1 MKIYKTKQGIIVES
15 AGKFYL
21 STESNWD
28 TYVNRDDLYEQVSKE
43 VATLTAIEWAGND
56 ILAPISQQEIW
67 ASGVTY
73 MRSREARIEES
84 KDAGGGD
91 FYARVY
97 DAERPEIFF
106 KSSASRCVGTNDFV
120 RIRKDSAWN
129 IPEPELTLFA
139 TSSGKIVGY
148 TAGNDMSSRDIEGEN
163 PLYLPQA
170 KSYDKAAAI
179 GPCLYVTNGE
189 ISPDTLISLEIL
201 RDNVSQFQGSIA
213 INRMKRKHNEL
224 ISYLFREMSFPHGA
238 YLMTGTGVVPP
249 NEFTLAVGDVVNITI
264 EGIGTLT
271 NTVEQKA

>member
-28 TYVNRDDLYEQVSKE
+28 IYVNRDDLYEQVSKE
-43 VATLTAIEWAGND
+43 IATLPSIEWAEND

-148 TAGNDMSSRDIEGEN
+148 TVGNDMSSRDIEGEN

-179 GPCLYVTNGE
+179 GPCLYLTEGE
-189 ISPDTLISLEIL
+189 ISQDTLISLEII
-201 RDNVSQFQGSIA
+201 RDNVSLFEGSIA

-249 NEFTLAVGDVVNITI
+249 NEFTLAVGDVINITI

>member
-15 AGKFYL
+15 ADKFYL
-21 STESNWD
+21 ATESNWD
-28 TYVNRDDLYEQVSKE
+28 AYVNRDDLYEQVSKE
-43 VATLTAIEWAGND
+43 IATLTSIEWTKSD

-106 KSSASRCVGTNDFV
+106 KSPASRCVGTNDFV

-148 TAGNDMSSRDIEGEN
+148 TIGNDMSSRDIEGEN

-179 GPCLYVTNGE
+179 GPCLYVTEGE
-189 ISPDTLISLEIL
+189 ISQDTLISLEII
-201 RDNVSQFQGSIA
+201 RDNVSLFEGSIA
-213 INRMKRKHNEL
+213 INRMKRKHKEL
-224 ISYLFREMSFPHGA
+224 ISFLFRETTFPQGV

-249 NEFTLAVGDVVNITI
+249 NEFTLAVGDVINITI

-271 NTVEQKA
+271 NTVEEKS

>member
-1 MKIYKTKQGIIVES
+1 MKIYRTKQGIIVES

-21 STESNWD
+21 SAENNWD
-28 TYVNRDDLYEQVSKE
+28 VYVNRDDLYEQVSKE
-43 VATLTAIEWAGND
+43 ITTLSSIEWAGND
-56 ILAPISQQEIW
+56 ILAPIGQQEIW

-179 GPCLYVTNGE
+179 GPCLYVTDGE

-201 RDNVSQFQGSIA
+201 RDNISQFQGSIA
-213 INRMKRKHNEL
+213 INRMKRQHNEL
-224 ISYLFREMSFPHGA
+224 ISFLFREMSFPHGA

-249 NEFTLAVGDVVNITI
+249 NEFSLAIGDVVNISI

-271 NTVEQKA
+271 NTVEQKS

>member
-15 AGKFYL
+15 ADKYYL

-28 TYVNRDDLYEQVSKE
+28 AYVNRNDLYEQISKE
-43 VATLTAIEWAGND
+43 IATLTSIEWAKND

-148 TAGNDMSSRDIEGEN
+148 TVGNDMSSRDIEGEN

-179 GPCLYVTNGE
+179 GPCLYVTEGE
-189 ISPDTLISLEIL
+189 ISQDTLISLEII
-201 RDNVSQFQGSIA
+201 RDNVSLFEGSIA
-213 INRMKRKHNEL
+213 INRMKRKHKEL
-224 ISYLFREMSFPHGA
+224 ISFLFRETTFPQGV

-249 NEFTLAVGDVVNITI
+249 NEFTLAVGDVINITI

-271 NTVEQKA
+271 NTVEEKS

>member
-15 AGKFYL
+15 ADKFYL

-43 VATLTAIEWAGND
+43 IATLSSIEWAKND

-97 DAERPEIFF
+97 EAERPEIFF

-148 TAGNDMSSRDIEGEN
+148 TVGNDMSSRDIEGEN

-179 GPCLYVTNGE
+179 GPCLYVTEGE
-189 ISPDTLISLEIL
+189 ISQDTLISLEII
-201 RDNVSQFQGSIA
+201 RDNVSLFEGSIA

-249 NEFTLAVGDVVNITI
+249 NEFTLAVGDVINITI

-271 NTVEQKA
+271 NTVEEKS